1 MPFNINLL
9 LRKNILHLK
18 PYSSARDEFD
28 GEAGV
33 FLDANENSLGST
45 LSNPLYSRYP
55 DPLQKAIKKRVA
67 ELEKLDSNQIFLG
80 NGSDEAIDLLIRAFC
95 NPEKDSILIMP
106 PTYGMYQVSA
116 DINAI
121 QTIQVPL
128 TSAFQIDVPAVLQAI
143 DKTTKLIFIC
153 SPNNPSGNLLDR
165 RAIQAILEY
174 FEGILVIDEAY
185 IDFANIQSWVNAL
198 PEYPNL
204 VVLKTFSKAWGLA
217 ALRLGMAFA
226 SKEIID
232 VYNRIK
238 PPYNINI
245 STQNLALEALENTQH
260 KQEMIAALLEER
272 VFLEK
277 ALPQIACVE
286 KVYPSDANFLLVK
299 VTDANKIYHYLVNQK
314 LIVRNRSNVML
325 CDNCLRITV
334 GTHQENE
341 LLLEVMKKY
350 Q

>member
-153 SPNNPSGNLLDR
+153 SPNNPSGNL
-165 RAIQAILEY
+165 
-174 FEGILVIDEAY
+174 
-185 IDFANIQSWVNAL
+185 
-198 PEYPNL
+198 
-204 VVLKTFSKAWGLA
+204 
-217 ALRLGMAFA
+217 
-226 SKEIID
+226 
-232 VYNRIK
+232 
-238 PPYNINI
+238 
-245 STQNLALEALENTQH
+245 
-260 KQEMIAALLEER
+260 
-272 VFLEK
+272 
-277 ALPQIACVE
+277 
-286 KVYPSDANFLLVK
+286 
-299 VTDANKIYHYLVNQK
+299 
-314 LIVRNRSNVML
+314 
-325 CDNCLRITV
+325 
-334 GTHQENE
+334 
-341 LLLEVMKKY
+341 
-350 Q
+350 